1 MAIHLRLLDFMV
13 PVLDSV
19 SSKCLVEEEDMSVV
33 NDDFVKNS
41 R

>member
-1 MAIHLRLLDFMV
+1 MV
-13 PVLDSV
+13 AALDSV
-19 SSKCLVEEEDMSVV
+19 SSRRLVEEEDMSVV

>member
-1 MAIHLRLLDFMV
+1 MV
-13 PVLDSV
+13 AALDSV
-19 SSKCLVEEEDMSVV
+19 SSRRLVEDEDMSVV

>member
-1 MAIHLRLLDFMV
+1 MV
-13 PVLDSV
+13 AALDSV
-19 SSKCLVEEEDMSVV
+19 SSGRLVEDEDMSVV

>member
-1 MAIHLRLLDFMV
+1 MV
-13 PVLDSV
+13 AALDSV
-19 SSKCLVEEEDMSVV
+19 LSRRLVEEEDMSVV

>member
-1 MAIHLRLLDFMV
+1 MV
-13 PVLDSV
+13 PALDSV
-19 SSKCLVEEEDMSVV
+19 SSRRLVEEEDMSVV